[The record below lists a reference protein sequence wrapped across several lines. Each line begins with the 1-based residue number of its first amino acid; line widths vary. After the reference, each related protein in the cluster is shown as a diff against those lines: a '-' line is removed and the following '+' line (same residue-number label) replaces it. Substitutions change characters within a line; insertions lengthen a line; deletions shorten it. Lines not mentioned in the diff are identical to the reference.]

1 MASWLAAWLVSGR
14 FEPYDSDSGWVAN
27 QLVIGVPLVMLAG
40 LRGWRPVGW
49 LLAGV
54 YLGMNAYA
62 CLFGGS
68 ESRAWAGLGAITSLL
83 LLVGDP
89 GVAAAPGVAG
99 VPVNLRDQGPP
110 GHAWPRGIPQLAAP
124 MARARRARASRSRRF
139 GSGAVPA

>member
-54 YLGMNAYA
+54 YLGMNASA

-68 ESRAWAGLGAITSLL
+68 ESRAWAGLGPITSFL
-83 LLVGDP
+83 LLVG
-89 GVAAAPGVAG
+89 
-99 VPVNLRDQGPP
+99 PVCLATLALLLRL
-110 GHAWPRGIPQLAAP
+110 AWRGY
-124 MARARRARASRSRRF
+124 RST
-139 GSGAVPA
+139 